1 MATPPSN
8 FHGAFFLGQH
18 LRQKHHLNILFEP
31 KCIHHAHSNPASS
44 SAVFNFL
51 SCAGGGGGGHHA
63 FGSGPTQVGGAG
75 GLFAKGFALLSRA
88 LNHCQVIIILN
99 ISVWWWVWWRMR
111 LFRNALLCWAAMLRK
126 ALHHFKARCVPKVQ
140 CWDRGLASCF

>member
-1 MATPPSN
+1 M
-8 FHGAFFLGQH
+8 GRFFLGQH
-18 LRQKHHLNILFEP
+18 LQQKHHLNILFEL

-75 GLFAKGFALLSRA
+75 GLFAKGFALRGWGLRFAAIPGLGRNKASWA
-88 LNHCQVIIILN
+88 
-99 ISVWWWVWWRMR
+99 SSSSSTF
-111 LFRNALLCWAAMLRK
+111 LF
-126 ALHHFKARCVPKVQ
+126 
-140 CWDRGLASCF
+140 GGGYGGG